1 MGEKL
6 ILIAVENKVNGQL
19 LQDTLKQ
26 YHSVRLAESDA
37 DLNKPFDIGIFDGV
51 CLRRLQKQVVANRD
65 ARPDIF
71 LPVLLV
77 TSRQD
82 IGLVT
87 RQLWQSIDEI
97 IFAPIERVELLAR
110 VQVLVRAH
118 DYSVELAEL
127 YQGAQEQAT
136 LDERQ
141 RLARELHDS
150 VSQMLFSAS
159 MLSQSIPQLQK
170 RNPERALEQ
179 LDEVAQLSRSALSEM
194 RTLLLEM
201 RPDNLVKASF
211 NDLVDQLISAI
222 QGRRHITIISN
233 VENVTG
239 LPDEIH
245 IGLYRIVQE
254 AFNNISKHSEAT
266 EVRIALAVEDG
277 KLILDIQDNGAG
289 FDPERHISGF
299 GLENMRERAAQ
310 MGATLHV
317 TSEKDIGTEIR
328 VSLPLPQAVS
338 IAS

>member
-1 MGEKL
+1 MAESL
-6 ILIAVENKVNGQL
+6 ILIAVENRVNGQL

-26 YHSVRLAESDA
+26 YHSVKLAESEA
-37 DLNKPFDIGIFDGV
+37 ELNEPFDIGIFDGV
-51 CLRRLQKQVVANRD
+51 CLRRLQKRVMANRES
-65 ARPDIF
+65 RPDIF

-82 IGLVT
+82 VSLVT

-110 VQVLVRAH
+110 VQVLIRAH
-118 DYSVELAEL
+118 DYSVELAQL

-136 LDERQ
+136 FVERQ

-159 MLSQSIPQLQK
+159 MLSQSVPQLQK

-179 LDEVAQLSRSALSEM
+179 LDEIAQLSRSALSEM

-201 RPDNLVKASF
+201 RPDNLVKANF
-211 NDLVDQLISAI
+211 KDLVDQLISAI
-222 QGRRHITIISN
+222 QGRRHITVISN
-233 VENVTG
+233 VEKVTG
-239 LPDEIH
+239 LPDDIH

-254 AFNNISKHSEAT
+254 AFNNIVKHSEAT
-266 EVRIALAVEDG
+266 EVKIVLMAEGG
-277 KLILDIQDNGAG
+277 KLVLDIQDNGAG
-289 FDPERHISGF
+289 FDIEQQKPGF
-299 GLENMRERAAQ
+299 GLGSMRERAAQ

-317 TSEKDIGTEIR
+317 TSQKDNGTQIQ

-338 IAS
+338 ITS